1 MKIEV
6 LGTERR
12 RRWSLQDKL
21 QIVEETMQPGVTVT
35 EVARRHGLAP
45 SVVFTWRRLVREGRL
60 GNDAGPAFLPVEI
73 TPVPVQTT
81 PGASPA
87 RRTGLIEIVL
97 RHGRRIRVDREVDPE
112 ALRRV
117 LQVVESLP

>member
-21 QIVEETMQPGVTVT
+21 QIVEETMQPDVTVS

-45 SVVFTWRRLVREGRL
+45 SVVFTWRRLAREGRL
-60 GNDAGPAFLPVEI
+60 GDTGPAFVPVEI
-73 TPVPVQTT
+73 TPVPVQAA
-81 PGASPA
+81 PMVSSS
-87 RRTGLIEIVL
+87 RRAGVIEIVL
-97 RHGRRIRVDREVDPE
+97 GRGVAFAWTARSTLKRCGGCCRW
-112 ALRRV
+112 
-117 LQVVESLP
+117 

>member
-21 QIVEETMQPGVTVT
+21 QIVDETMQPGVTVT
-35 EVARRHGLAP
+35 AVARRHGLAP
-45 SVVFTWRRLVREGRL
+45 SVVFTWRRLAREGRL
-60 GNDAGPAFLPVEI
+60 GNDAGPAFMPVEI
-73 TPVPVQTT
+73 TPVPAQAPTIV
-81 PGASPA
+81 SSS

-97 RHGRRIRVDREVDPE
+97 RHGRRIRVDREVDAE

-117 LQVVESLP
+117 LQVVESLA

>member
-6 LGTERR
+6 LGVERR

-21 QIVEETMQPGVTVT
+21 QIVDETLQPGVTVT

-45 SVVFTWRRLVREGRL
+45 SVVFTWRRLAREGRL
-60 GNDAGPAFLPVEI
+60 DDAGPTFMPVEI
-73 TPVPVQTT
+73 TPVPAQAPSVT
-81 PGASPA
+81 SPS

-97 RHGRRIRVDREVDPE
+97 GRGRRIRVDREVDAE

>member
-21 QIVEETMQPGVTVT
+21 QIVEETLQPGVKVS

-45 SVVFTWRRLVREGRL
+45 SVVFTWRRLAREGRL
-60 GNDAGPAFLPVEI
+60 GDTGPAFVPVEI
-73 TPVPVQTT
+73 TPVPVQAA
-81 PGASPA
+81 PMVSSS

-97 RHGRRIRVDREVDPE
+97 GRGRRIRVDREVDPE

>member
-1 MKIEV
+1 MKIEL

-21 QIVEETMQPGVTVT
+21 RIVEETMQPNVTVS

-45 SVVFTWRRLVREGRL
+45 SVVFTWRRLAREGRL
-60 GNDAGPAFLPVEI
+60 GDTGLAFMPVEI
-73 TPVPVQTT
+73 TSVPVQAI
-81 PGASPA
+81 PAASPP

-97 RHGRRIRVDREVDPE
+97 GGGRRIRVDREVDAE

>member
-21 QIVEETMQPGVTVT
+21 QIVEETMQPDVTVS

-45 SVVFTWRRLVREGRL
+45 SVVFTWRRFAREGRL
-60 GNDAGPAFLPVEI
+60 GDTGPAFVPVEI
-73 TPVPVQTT
+73 TPVPVQAA
-81 PGASPA
+81 PMVSSS

-97 RHGRRIRVDREVDPE
+97 GRGRRIRVDREVDLE

-117 LQVVESLP
+117 LQVVESLS